1 MRSTLTVC
9 RTGLSAAAALVVLTA
24 CGGGDSNDSSAAGK
38 STTPSSASQTTAAAS
53 GSEFCSQAAA
63 VQQRVGATFSGSSD
77 PTTLPSVLQEAATQ
91 IRAIDPPEEI
101 ASDWISFAE
110 GIEQI
115 ASAAKID
122 FNDQAAV
129 ATFRQKVGALQ
140 QQYGAAFTN
149 VETYLRDECGITG
162 TPTETSAPPS

>member
-9 RTGLSAAAALVVLTA
+9 RTGLCAAALVVLTA
-24 CGGGDSNDSSAAGK
+24 CSGGDGNDSSASAK
-38 STTPSSASQTTAAAS
+38 STTASSASETTAGAS
-53 GSEFCSQAAA
+53 SSEFCTQAAA
-63 VQQRVGATFSGSSD
+63 VQERVGATFSD
-77 PTTLPSVLQEAATQ
+77 PTTLPAVLQEAATQ
-91 IRAIDPPEEI
+91 IRAIDPPEEL
-101 ASDWISFAE
+101 ASDWKSFAD

-129 ATFRQKVGALQ
+129 ATFRQKAGALQ

-162 TPTETSAPPS
+162 TSTETSAPPS